1 MYVKRPLIM
10 KTSNVVPG
18 QEGLKKSIDAFI
30 DLLINS
36 GKDSFKADDDFGFSL
51 EDFRFEIYSPESN
64 TFHHVG
70 KKRKKD
76 IIGSI
81 EDPLNGYKISG
92 SSINTETFARHLQ
105 EVIIRYEQRL
115 KNVGVTMEFLMR
127 GTVLLVTVTGI
138 IDDGY
143 DTPYTYYNKIKIW

>member
-1 MYVKRPLIM
+1 MYVKRPIIM
-10 KTSNVVPG
+10 KKTNVVPG
-18 QEGLKKSIDAFI
+18 QEGLKKSIDSFI
-30 DLLINS
+30 DLLISS

-51 EDFRFEIYSPESN
+51 EDYRFEIYSPETSS
-64 TFHHVG
+64 FHQLG

-76 IIGSI
+76 IIESI
-81 EDPLNGYKISG
+81 EDPLSSYKISG

-105 EVIIRYEQRL
+105 EEIIQYEHRL

-127 GTVLLVTVTGI
+127 GTILLVTVTGI
-138 IDDGY
+138 IDDSY

>member
-18 QEGLKKSIDAFI
+18 REGLKKSIDSFI

-36 GKDSFKADDDFGFSL
+36 GKNSFKADDDFGFSL

-64 TFHHVG
+64 TFHHFG